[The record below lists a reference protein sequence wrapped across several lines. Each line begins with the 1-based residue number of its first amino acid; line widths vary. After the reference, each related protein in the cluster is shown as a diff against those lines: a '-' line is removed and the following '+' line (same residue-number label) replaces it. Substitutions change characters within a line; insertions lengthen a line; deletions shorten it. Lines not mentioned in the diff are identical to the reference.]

1 MAPSTTTTPTTT
13 TLPSPIAI
21 DETRPVG
28 PAAVLG
34 RVLRVPV
41 LVVAPGHPVI
51 PPPSPTDPGAARTLL
66 IGYRQFGS
74 GPALVAIAGEDASM
88 SWWDPTLLETLA
100 QHFEVTIFDLPGV
113 GFSSPLRSAP
123 SLSLY
128 AGATAGL
135 IGALGLH
142 RPVLLGWGLGGQV
155 ALEVAEGHP
164 DAIGDLV
171 VVDSGAGG
179 SGEVGSLLQ
188 ARAELASPMVTPA
201 LVAPYFFP
209 PAQLAAE
216 TGYLDAL
223 GEVAP
228 DVVVAT
234 TVVAE
239 ARLEAELSASNRLAS
254 DLGRVSTPTLVV
266 CGSEDE
272 IFPEADSV
280 LLAARLL
287 HAHLL
292 VIKKAGYGAIFE
304 HEHEFLDSLLSLPSA
319 AATS

>member
-1 MAPSTTTTPTTT
+1 M
-13 TLPSPIAI
+13 
-21 DETRPVG
+21 
-28 PAAVLG
+28 
-34 RVLRVPV
+34 LRVPV
-41 LVVAPGHPVI
+41 LVVAPGRRVT
-51 PPPSPTDPGAARTLL
+51 PPPSPTEPGAVRTLL

-113 GFSSPLRSAP
+113 GFSSPLRGAP

-135 IGALGLH
+135 IGALGLD

-179 SGEVGSLLQ
+179 PGSVEGLPA
-188 ARAELASPMVTPA
+188 ARAELASSMVTPA

-209 PAQLAAE
+209 AGQLSAE

-234 TVVAE
+234 TIVAE
-239 ARLEAELSASNRLAS
+239 ARLEARLSRSKRLAS
-254 DLGRVSTPTLVV
+254 DLGQVSTPTLVV

-272 IFPEADSV
+272 IFPEPDSV
-280 LLAARLL
+280 LLAARLV
-287 HAHLL
+287 HARLL
-292 VIKKAGYGAIFE
+292 VIKRAGYGAIFE
-304 HEHEFLDSLLSLPSA
+304 HPGEFVDSLASL
-319 AATS
+319 ATPAGTS